1 MTNAAR
7 KYFYPSFTVQAA
19 AGLVASDISKMFNPS
34 SVFWSLL
41 GNLVQPVFNQ
51 GINRERLK
59 TALADQE
66 ENVAAYKQVILR
78 SGEEVSDALYGY
90 QAATEKMKLRT
101 SQVEYLEKSVSYTME
116 LLKYTS
122 TTNYLDVL
130 TSEVGLLSAQ
140 LNSINDKLQQLQSVV
155 ALYRS
160 LGGGW
165 KE

>member
-1 MTNAAR
+1 MAR
-7 KYFYPSFTVQAA
+7 
-19 AGLVASDISKMFNPS
+19 
-34 SVFWSLL
+34 
-41 GNLVQPVFNQ
+41 
-51 GINRERLK
+51 
-59 TALADQE
+59 ADQE
-66 ENVAAYKQVILR
+66 ENVAAYKQVILK

-90 QAATEKMKLRT
+90 RASTEKIILRT
-101 SQVEYLEKSVSYTME
+101 SQLDYLEKAVSYTME

-130 TSEVGLLSAQ
+130 TSEVSLLSAQ

>member
-1 MTNAAR
+1 
-7 KYFYPSFTVQAA
+7 
-19 AGLVASDISKMFNPS
+19 
-34 SVFWSLL
+34 
-41 GNLVQPVFNQ
+41 
-51 GINRERLK
+51 
-59 TALADQE
+59 
-66 ENVAAYKQVILR
+66 
-78 SGEEVSDALYGY
+78 VSDALYGY